1 MAEPSKVVIERIK
14 VREVAGI
21 IHSGAAVEA
30 AVDALLSA
38 GFDRADIDLLAND
51 DTVRQRLG
59 GVYVPVEE
67 LPDVPEA
74 PRHAAIKRDDLIGLS
89 ALAFALIAAI
99 GGMAGVI
106 IVAASDGGWQEELA
120 AGLAGA
126 FVVGVVVALTVRWV
140 TRRRKMVL
148 DPDAGETVLWVR
160 VRSPAQEERPSAFCS
175 RGAPMRSGF
184 MRSTSTSA
192 LRTCRSAPSSRGSR
206 RSERSQ
212 ALDRGYRPRELTW
225 TSQRCRFTRMT
236 ITHRNCATA
245 CSKSCMPRWRR
256 RQVTAC

>member
-67 LPDVPEA
+67 LPDIPEV
-74 PRHAAIKRDDLIGLS
+74 PRHAAVKRDDLIGLS

-160 VRSPAQEERPSAFCS
+160 VRSPAQEERAG
-175 RGAPMRSGF
+175 RVLLQGGAHAVRVHEIDLDKRLEDVP
-184 MRSTSTSA
+184 
-192 LRTCRSAPSSRGSR
+192 LSSLL
-206 RSERSQ
+206 
-212 ALDRGYRPRELTW
+212 AREP
-225 TSQRCRFTRMT
+225 
-236 ITHRNCATA
+236 A
-245 CSKSCMPRWRR
+245 
-256 RQVTAC
+256 V